1 MGVRIGQE
9 WARKKSIL
17 RGREG
22 MFPAMRGKTL
32 LWVRRAH
39 LVLSVFFAPL
49 LLLFVITGWA
59 QTMDFDHSTSLM
71 QNLSR
76 VHTDQ
81 YYPKGTINC
90 RPSFDN
96 DPDIDAGAKQHTW
109 ATKWLIAAMCVAL
122 IVSISLGLVLAFTV
136 VRNRTPVWIALLG
149 GIAAPVLLL
158 TLAHLK

>member
-1 MGVRIGQE
+1 MALTIGQE

-17 RGREG
+17 CGAEG
-22 MFPAMRGKTL
+22 MFPAMRGKIL

-39 LVLSVFFAPL
+39 LFLSVFFAPL

-81 YYPKGTINC
+81 YYPMGTRNG

-96 DPDIDAGAKQHTW
+96 DSFTDAGAKQHTW

-122 IVSISLGLVLAFTV
+122 IISISLGLVLAFTM
-136 VRNRTPVWIALLG
+136 VRNRIPVWIALLC

-158 TLAHLK
+158 TLAHVK